1 MKPISWRGQLGVV
14 AAGYAAFFLVTAVLI
29 YHRHM
34 QYVNDPD
41 PASTSGG
48 MYAFGDLLL
57 GVFIVGLFLIPT
69 FLLVLVIR
77 KSEVAYTRYSQA
89 LLLLSLTAPIGLVT
103 LIPAV
108 SQANTFFG
116 ECGFYRVLASP
127 LVIVVLAVSR
137 LLARF
142 DRAKRLTLYALLI
155 EVATF
160 VLLVAL
166 FIFVLLHPSTIN
178 RRHAQ
183 SHLKS
188 PIESL
193 RS

>member
-1 MKPISWRGQLGVV
+1 MKPIPWRVQLGAV
-14 AAGYAAFFLVTAVLI
+14 AAGYAAFFLVAAVLI

-77 KSEVAYTRYSQA
+77 KSEAAYTRYSQV
-89 LLLLSLTAPIGLVT
+89 LLVLSLTAPIGLATV
-103 LIPAV
+103 IPAV
-108 SQANTFFG
+108 SQVNTFLG
-116 ECGFYRVLASP
+116 EFGFYRLLASP
-127 LVIVVLAVSR
+127 IMIVLLAVSR

-160 VLLVAL
+160 VVMVAL
-166 FIFVLLHPSTIN
+166 FIFVFLHPSTID

-183 SHLKS
+183 SRAFQPLVTM
-188 PIESL
+188 L
-193 RS
+193 